1 MEGRAG
7 MRRWLVGVMMAV
19 LSVAPVPVLA
29 GQQSPGLA
37 ARLAH
42 EYGQAALLAR
52 ETHGGVEV
60 LASGQGAARVYV
72 FLPERPAL
80 PAGAVPIVFFH
91 HGWQGMNPV
100 NFGALIDHLAR
111 EGEIVVYPVYQ
122 RSAAT
127 SPQVVVARAAAADR
141 RAVAMLASRGWK
153 VDKNRV
159 LYVGYSMGAAISL
172 DFAIARGHDGVPAPR
187 AMVLMAPGDAP
198 DVATG
203 PAGRSIIGDLRRL
216 PPDLPIAVMAGAQD
230 TSIGLPTARALFK
243 RMCGV
248 RADRRV
254 LMVLPGASHD
264 GVVVH
269 SEHGAP
275 GAPDRRYNFPLS
287 DQDFPKFLPGQAGF
301 PKSVSINQLDFFGF
315 WKVIDAMVIG
325 LDHRTLPSVVF
336 DQQNPGQRYLGV
348 WADGT
353 PFPPIR
359 IEDPC
364 VPR

>member
-1 MEGRAG
+1 
-7 MRRWLVGVMMAV
+7 MRRWLVWMMLA
-19 LSVAPVPVLA
+19 LPGAAPALA
-29 GQQSPGLA
+29 QAASLA
-37 ARLAH
+37 QI
-42 EYGQAALLAR
+42 YGKAALLAR
-52 ETHGGVEV
+52 QSHGGVEI
-60 LASGQGAARVYV
+60 LASGQGSARVYV

-80 PAGAVPIVFFH
+80 ARGAVPVVFFH

-111 EGEIVVYPVYQ
+111 EGNVVVYPVYQ

-127 SPQVVVARAAAADR
+127 SPQVVVARAADADR
-141 RAVAMLASRGWK
+141 RAVAMLVARGWRVNK
-153 VDKNRV
+153 SRV

-172 DFAIARGHDGVPAPR
+172 DFAIARGHYGVPAPR
-187 AMVLMAPGDAP
+187 AMVLLAPGDAP

-216 PPDLPIAVMAGAQD
+216 PPNLPIAVMAGAED

-269 SEHGAP
+269 SEHGSP
-275 GAPDRRYNFPLS
+275 GAPDPRYNYALS
-287 DQDFPKFLPGQAGF
+287 DQAFPQFLPGRPGF
-301 PKSVSINQLDFFGF
+301 PESVSLNQLDFFGF
-315 WKVIDAMVIG
+315 WKVIDAMAMG
-325 LDHRTLPSVVF
+325 LAERKLPSVVF
-336 DQQNPGQRYLGV
+336 NPANPGQRYLGR

-353 PFPPIR
+353 AFPPIR
-359 IEDPC
+359 VEDPC